1 MSKFFQRSW
10 FLVLGTWTSFSRAM
24 PQDKISINQSINP
37 SRESIISTQKD
48 ALRFLLYQ
56 RHGISNIPPIFYP
69 AIAPKNV
76 PTKPQRLP
84 DLLPARRP
92 RQSTPSLSF
101 LPSSLLSF
109 ILPPPRS
116 RPLPRVPHHPPPP
129 PHPKLNPTGT
139 LPHSTK
145 TPARPTNNTGP
156 ENHLRRRRGGRED
169 EGGV

>member
-1 MSKFFQRSW
+1 MIRCRYVTHGAFVENILRL
-10 FLVLGTWTSFSRAM
+10 FLDQNEQVFPALVVLRLGYLDQLLKAI

-48 ALRFLLYQ
+48 ALRFPLYQ

-69 AIAPKNV
+69 TIAPKNV

-101 LPSSLLSF
+101 LSSSLLSF
-109 ILPPPRS
+109 ILPLHS
-116 RPLPRVPHHPPPP
+116 RPLPRVPHRP
-129 PHPKLNPTGT
+129 
-139 LPHSTK
+139 LPRH
-145 TPARPTNNTGP
+145 TPN
-156 ENHLRRRRGGRED
+156 
-169 EGGV
+169 

>member
-10 FLVLGTWTSFSRAM
+10 FLVLGTWTRFSKAI

-37 SRESIISTQKD
+37 ITRVHNLDPKRCTSPPPLPTT
-48 ALRFLLYQ
+48 
-56 RHGISNIPPIFYP
+56 RHFAHPPPIFYP

-109 ILPPPRS
+109 ILPPPAPVPYPAFLTA
-116 RPLPRVPHHPPPP
+116 PLPRH
-129 PHPKLNPTGT
+129 
-139 LPHSTK
+139 
-145 TPARPTNNTGP
+145 TPN
-156 ENHLRRRRGGRED
+156 
-169 EGGV
+169 

>member
-10 FLVLGTWTSFSRAM
+10 FLGLGTWTSFSKAM

-101 LPSSLLSF
+101 
-109 ILPPPRS
+109 ILPPPLPSPTPRS
-116 RPLPRVPHHPPPP
+116 SPPPSP
-129 PHPKLNPTGT
+129 ATPQTKPHRNPASQHKN
-139 LPHSTK
+139 P
-145 TPARPTNNTGP
+145 RRTNQQHRAGKSSA
-156 ENHLRRRRGGRED
+156 EMSRGS
-169 EGGV
+169 